1 MRKAVLAISLFL
13 GVAAMAAPTPAPGTR
28 STGNTPAVKSYLM
41 PELSLRSVISP
52 DFLPVA
58 TKKVT
63 QPATRFAGSPRKTG
77 FCRCSCGF
85 PCTSD
90 ADCGGTSCDPFITC
104 CDKNSRNR
112 ENELFFQGAMNS
124 SHKTPLPE
132 DVRKA
137 SCK

>member
-13 GVAAMAAPTPAPGTR
+13 GVAAMAASTPARGAR
-28 STGNTPAVKSYLM
+28 STGNTPALKSYLM
-41 PELSLRSVISP
+41 PDLSLRSVISP
-52 DFLPVA
+52 DLLPVS
-58 TKKVT
+58 TKKAT
-63 QPATRFAGSPRKTG
+63 QPATSVAGPPRKTG

-104 CDKNSRNR
+104 CDKDSKNR
-112 ENELFFQGAMNS
+112 ENVLFFQGVMNS
-124 SHKTPLPE
+124 SHKTTLPE
-132 DVRKA
+132 DVLKG